1 MRNRLIAMAVMATSG
16 LALAAAPVMADAA
29 TKHRVLVCT
38 KDVRKKAN
46 NGTLIGAVGGGLVGN
61 AVAGHGAR
69 TEGTLIGA
77 GVGAV
82 AGHSIAKSNAKKRRC
97 HYEYR

>member
-1 MRNRLIAMAVMATSG
+1 MRNRLIAAAVFGCSS
-16 LALAAAPVMADAA
+16 LALAAAPVIGEAA
-29 TKHRVLVCT
+29 PRRVLVC

-46 NGTLIGAVGGGLVGN
+46 NGTVIGAVTGGVLGN
-61 AVAGHGAR
+61 VVAGHGAK

-82 AGHSIAKSNAKKRRC
+82 AGHQIAKNNAKRRC
-97 HYEYR
+97 HYVYR